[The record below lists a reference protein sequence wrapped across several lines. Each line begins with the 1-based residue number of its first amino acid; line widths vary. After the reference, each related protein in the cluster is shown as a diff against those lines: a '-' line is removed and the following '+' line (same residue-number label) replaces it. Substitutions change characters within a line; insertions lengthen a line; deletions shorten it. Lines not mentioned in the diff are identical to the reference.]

1 MCNWDRDSGG
11 IAGGVSSLGTENG
24 SGGVF
29 DDGVAGAVLLL
40 LWKVGEAAEWEM
52 QYAHHALSTRDKK
65 AQRGRMGEGKEGRP
79 SPTRLLESKQETA
92 SPLEMSSFPINTI
105 HTIYT
110 YVLSSILLL
119 LSFEHYAPIATK
131 HS

>member
-1 MCNWDRDSGG
+1 MGDAVCPSCLVYTRQE
-11 IAGGVSSLGTENG
+11 GTEG
-24 SGGVF
+24 K
-29 DDGVAGAVLLL
+29 DG
-40 LWKVGEAAEWEM
+40 
-52 QYAHHALSTRDKK
+52 RR
-65 AQRGRMGEGKEGRP
+65 QRGTP
-79 SPTRLLESKQETA
+79 LPDALLESKQETA